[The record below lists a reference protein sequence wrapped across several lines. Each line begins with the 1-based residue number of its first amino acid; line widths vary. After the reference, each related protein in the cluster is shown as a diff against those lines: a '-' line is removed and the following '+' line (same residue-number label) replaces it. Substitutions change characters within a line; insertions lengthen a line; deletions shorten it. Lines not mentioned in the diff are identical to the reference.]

1 MNAHAVKA
9 VATAGIVLASMLAM
23 TGAKA
28 AEQPGQIDLSRLD
41 QVIVQVTEQDR
52 RERPA
57 AHEQLRLNADGF
69 EGRQAHS
76 RVTSDNLLN
85 SDVARFLARNLTG
98 N

>member
-9 VATAGIVLASMLAM
+9 VVTAGIALASVFAM

-28 AEQPGQIDLSRLD
+28 AEQPGEIDLSRLD

-57 AHEQLRLNADGF
+57 AHEQLRLSADDL
-69 EGRQAHS
+69 EGRRAYS